1 MHHDHLSHIAA
12 EQKQTISPRIT
23 RAMTRQQQLIQQCK
37 SDGDNVIMLVSCD
50 DVFPCIHFDDGHDS
64 PDRVSSFQATSYDPV
79 TPIESLQTSPMVPSS
94 DVESLHSPQ
103 ADKWEIARQEE
114 LQSCK
119 VNGVWS
125 KPMLLPEGHKAVNLG
140 FVYALKHSAGKNS
153 PVRYKARIVFKNHK
167 FATSST
173 WEESFSPMVDKTTLR
188 LFYTMVGRR
197 QLFLRQADVV
207 TAYLNSAMPDEVYVR
222 LPSICGD
229 QPGYVRRLYKALYG
243 HPKAGN
249 LWNCDFVTF
258 ARIEG
263 FQPTARDKCLF
274 FRPRPYFLLALYVD
288 DLLGACECSRFLKKF
303 FNKLAATFKIRD
315 LGSPSSF
322 LGIDVCYDSDQRC
335 VALSQQNYIL
345 DLATK
350 FNLPPTLRPVTP
362 IRSDYYSQLEAAQP
376 QPVLEEVPYR
386 ELVGALIFVMVCTRP
401 DIAFAVACLTQYFSA
416 PRALH
421 WEQALRCLGYLVGT
435 SSFGILLGAGG
446 PDELVAFSDSDWAGD
461 PVTRRSIGGYIIFFG
476 NSVLCWSSKTQ
487 RGIIALS
494 STESEF
500 IQLAL
505 SVRQL
510 LFIQP
515 IFQDIGFQNIE

>member
-1 MHHDHLSHIAA
+1 
-12 EQKQTISPRIT
+12 
-23 RAMTRQQQLIQQCK
+23 
-37 SDGDNVIMLVSCD
+37 
-50 DVFPCIHFDDGHDS
+50 
-64 PDRVSSFQATSYDPV
+64 
-79 TPIESLQTSPMVPSS
+79 
-94 DVESLHSPQ
+94 
-103 ADKWEIARQEE
+103 
-114 LQSCK
+114 
-119 VNGVWS
+119 
-125 KPMLLPEGHKAVNLG
+125 
-140 FVYALKHSAGKNS
+140 
-153 PVRYKARIVFKNHK
+153 
-167 FATSST
+167 
-173 WEESFSPMVDKTTLR
+173 
-188 LFYTMVGRR
+188 
-197 QLFLRQADVV
+197 
-207 TAYLNSAMPDEVYVR
+207 MPDEVYVR

-288 DLLGACECSRFLKKF
+288 DLLCACECSKFLKKF

-345 DLATK
+345 DLAAK

-515 IFQDIGFQNIE
+515 IFHDVGFPRSRTKHLDIRLKFCGEVVNAGKLKIKYIKTADNTADLFTKPLPAPRFRALRDKVVIDLSHFFQSTNSST